1 MFTGSDPRSRR
12 AKARSSSLWTEPSAG
27 QIGAK
32 RAGIHLDPEQS
43 WANDLEETGRRSHS
57 QKGSIRLNWM
67 TITKL
72 DANGKVLLPLDIRFK
87 LDLNAGDRLAI
98 DQLGDGTIIIKKP
111 AIGLGLRR

>member
-1 MFTGSDPRSRR
+1 MFTRSDTRSRR
-12 AKARSSSLWTEPSAG
+12 AKARSASLWAEPSAG

-43 WANDLEETGRRSHS
+43 WTDDLEETGRRSPR

-67 TITKL
+67 TIT
-72 DANGKVLLPLDIRFK
+72 
-87 LDLNAGDRLAI
+87 GDKLAI

-111 AIGLGLRR
+111 TMRLGL